1 MPRAVGNYILLN
13 YRYKT
18 ALQEEQLAYKFSFR
32 QDITMQIEHMCKCM
46 LFQYFT
52 DVCLFDWCWAP
63 LSTIFQLYRS
73 GQFYWWRKPEHPEKI
88 TELSEVTDKLYHIML
103 YTLPWS
109 RFELSTIAFYR
120 WHLSVI
126 TFLKNTTLGIISKL
140 NVKIVERCK
149 IDTPNTQI
157 HDRSLPWFGTGTSIK

>member
-13 YRYKT
+13 YRFKT

-63 LSTIFQLYRS
+63 LSTIFQLYRI
-73 GQFYWWRKPEHPEKI
+73 GQFYWWRKPEKI

-109 RFELSTIAFYR
+109 RFELSTILVICILQMTLKCNNILKKYHTRNNFKIKCQDRRKMLTSLVWYR
-120 WHLSVI
+120 H
-126 TFLKNTTLGIISKL
+126 FN
-140 NVKIVERCK
+140 KIE
-149 IDTPNTQI
+149 
-157 HDRSLPWFGTGTSIK
+157 